1 LTYTGRVLR
10 VIYLG
15 AEALVAE
22 GEFLGYEAVFK
33 LRLRK
38 PYRAPELDREIIRRR
53 TLAEA
58 RLLLTLRELGV
69 KVPAVLYV
77 DPVEGLIVME
87 KVRGRTILSS
97 VGSLSR
103 GELCSAMSRAGSEL
117 AKMHRSGI
125 AHGDVT
131 TANMVL
137 TDSGDVYLVDLG
149 LAKHAEDLEDLA
161 VDVHLLIRVLESSHY
176 SIKDEMFRCFLSGYR
191 EVLGEEMT
199 KAVLEKVREI
209 RLRGRYIEERRLEV
223 RTKMFH
229 R

>member
-1 LTYTGRVLR
+1 MTYTGRVFR
-10 VIYLG
+10 VIYVG

-38 PYRAPELDREIIRRR
+38 PYRVPELDREIIRRR

-58 RLLLTLRELGV
+58 RLLLALRELGV

-87 KVRGRTILSS
+87 RIRGRTILS
-97 VGSLSR
+97 VAGSLSR
-103 GELCSAMSRAGSEL
+103 GELCSAMSKAGSEL

-137 TDSGDVYLVDLG
+137 TEGGDVYLVDLG
-149 LAKHAEDLEDLA
+149 LAKHVEDVEDLA
-161 VDVHLLIRVLESSHY
+161 VDLHLLIRVLESSHY
-176 SIKDEMFRCFLSGYR
+176 SAKDEMFKCFLSGYR
-191 EVLGEEMT
+191 EVLGEEVART
-199 KAVLEKVREI
+199 ILEKVREI
-209 RLRGRYIEERRLEV
+209 RLRGRYVEERRV
-223 RTKMFH
+223 RK
-229 R
+229 